1 MLLTS
6 PLAFAG
12 GCQDLRR
19 DLLNLT
25 DFAETKDMGH
35 AVKEGYITE
44 EMNLMPWMVNS
55 LVDNGYVLPTV
66 NLLVNNG

>member
-1 MLLTS
+1 
-6 PLAFAG
+6 
-12 GCQDLRR
+12 
-19 DLLNLT
+19 LNLT